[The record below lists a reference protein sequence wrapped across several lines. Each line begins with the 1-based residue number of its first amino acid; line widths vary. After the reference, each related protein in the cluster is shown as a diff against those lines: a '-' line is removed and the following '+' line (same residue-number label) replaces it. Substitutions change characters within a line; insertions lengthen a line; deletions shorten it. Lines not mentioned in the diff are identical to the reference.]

1 MLINAQTRLGIISFC
16 CHQLSS
22 LTVTLRMIT
31 FQTRSGIRFAP
42 PNALA

>member
-1 MLINAQTRLGIISFC
+1 
-16 CHQLSS
+16 
-22 LTVTLRMIT
+22 MIT